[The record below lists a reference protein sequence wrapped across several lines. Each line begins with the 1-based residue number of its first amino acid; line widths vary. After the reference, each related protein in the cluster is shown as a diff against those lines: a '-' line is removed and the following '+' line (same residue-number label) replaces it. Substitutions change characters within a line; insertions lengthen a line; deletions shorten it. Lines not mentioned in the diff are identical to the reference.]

1 MGSIMTVRLHKH
13 SKGENILE
21 IINGYLVTIYPDWT
35 DCLQLQYPFHCVG
48 TVLHQTAR
56 DWEFKTNYNKLNHRH
71 WNLSLFRNHYSAQKN
86 LATLGHYI
94 IPHNQW
100 MSHFSSICNSNNPP
114 YSNNMTIQFSDATDN
129 SSAHIHISSL
139 LLPPNFENA
148 SPQQYVEPSINHI
161 LRSLKGGEPI
171 LPHNRRERR
180 CTVW

>member
-13 SKGENILE
+13 SKGENILG

-35 DCLQLQYPFHCVG
+35 DCLQLQYPI
-48 TVLHQTAR
+48 TVWVQYCTRPQEIGSLRPTI
-56 DWEFKTNYNKLNHRH
+56 TN
-71 WNLSLFRNHYSAQKN
+71 WTIGIETCHYSV
-86 LATLGHYI
+86 I
-94 IPHNQW
+94 IILPRKTWPHLDTISSHTISECT
-100 MSHFSSICNSNNPP
+100 SHFSSICNSNNPP
-114 YSNNMTIQFSDATDN
+114 SSNNMTIQFSDATDN
-129 SSAHIHISSL
+129 SSAHIHIASL

-180 CTVW
+180 CTV